1 MVATY
6 NGKVIVNPPSGLVG
20 YTTFQRPQNVVDILI
35 ANDTRWATFIE
46 QGERGPNI
54 DTLVYDDGQPITDW
68 VLYTDVPGDADFW
81 IVSEPAFYT
90 K

>member
-6 NGKVIVNPPSGLVG
+6 QGKVIVAPPTSLGSRP
-20 YTTFQRPQNVVDILI
+20 TFQRPQNIVDILI
-35 ANDTRWATFIE
+35 ANDKRWAEFVAEGT
-46 QGERGPNI
+46 GGPAL
-54 DTLVYDDGQPITDW
+54 DTLVYDDGEPINDW

-81 IVSEPAFYT
+81 IVNEPAFYR

>member
-6 NGKVIVNPPSGLVG
+6 NGKVIVRPPNKFGDRS
-20 YTTFQRPQNVVDILI
+20 TFQRPQNIVDILI
-35 ANDTRWATFIE
+35 AEDKRWSAFAAEDT
-46 QGERGPNI
+46 GGPAVS
-54 DTLVYDDGQPITDW
+54 TLVYDDGEEITDW

-81 IVSEPAFYT
+81 IVNEPAFYL